1 MNEKII
7 KALSKKLKIDANEI
21 DSILEIPPDK
31 NLGDF
36 AFPCFSLSKKLK
48 KSPQIIAQELTSI
61 KIKNITVNANGPY
74 LNFFIDGKVIIEK
87 TIKDILKKGKKYG
100 KSNKKN
106 QTILI
111 DYSAP
116 NVAKNMGIHNLR
128 STIIGQSLCNIYKY
142 SGYKVI
148 GINHL
153 GDWGT
158 QFGKLIWALEKWSS
172 PKELKKKGILFL
184 NEIYVKYH
192 ALYEETKNETM
203 ENEARAWS
211 KKIEDGDERAKMWW
225 KLFIDV
231 SVKEYNKLYKRL
243 NVKFSETK
251 GESFYM
257 QFLDETLKK
266 LEEKKLTEMSEGALV
281 VPLGEGIAPCLLKRS
296 DGATLYGTRD
306 IAAALYRLKNYNP
319 TKILYVVD
327 VAQTNHFNQV
337 FNVLEKIDSQNKEK
351 FVHVDFGRL
360 SFADGA
366 MSTRKGNII
375 PLKDVLDK
383 ASEKVLSII
392 DEKNPNLK
400 DKKSVAEMIGI
411 GAVIFGDLKNDRIN
425 NIIFDW
431 DRVLDFQGETGP
443 YIQYTIARINS
454 IIKKGGSG
462 EIIYSLLSTPE
473 DKSIAQIL
481 SKFSEIIALAL
492 KENKPNHI
500 AKYLV
505 TVAQEFNNYYVKH
518 TILQEDS
525 ELQSARLGML
535 KAVKT
540 ILENGLRLL
549 NIKSPE
555 EM

>member
-473 DKSIAQIL
+473 DKSLAQIL